1 MITTIIVVASLVFG
15 MGFVLAWC
23 CSPELRRFVE
33 RPKYRFMDRVRQYDR
48 TCARGVHNRKP
59 AP

>member
-15 MGFVLAWC
+15 IAFVVAWC
-23 CSPELRRFVE
+23 CSPGLRRWVE

-48 TCARGVHNRKP
+48 TRARERP
-59 AP
+59 